1 MGIVFKAPKGRNS
14 ANSSVCKETQRCI
27 PKVLTEEVE
36 TTSVEPAP
44 WVSNRIVVVSIR
56 YKIPASGGLAGLAEC
71 LNSLIYVTGLRTK
84 KVQKLRD
91 IYVDIHLRDCF
102 GRSVLISPFNSKTK
116 VGQSN

>member
-44 WVSNRIVVVSIR
+44 WVSNRIVVVSI
-56 YKIPASGGLAGLAEC
+56 
-71 LNSLIYVTGLRTK
+71 VT
-84 KVQKLRD
+84 
-91 IYVDIHLRDCF
+91 
-102 GRSVLISPFNSKTK
+102 
-116 VGQSN
+116 